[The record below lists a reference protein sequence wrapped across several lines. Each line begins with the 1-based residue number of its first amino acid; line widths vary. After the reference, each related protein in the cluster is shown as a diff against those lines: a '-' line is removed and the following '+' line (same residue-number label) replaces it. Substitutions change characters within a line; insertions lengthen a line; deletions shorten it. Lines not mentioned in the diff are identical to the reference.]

1 MKIKVIYCNVN
12 LKLNQLTMEMSQKV
26 HMVFVDEQVFRGKHK
41 NFDVFVIATRQ
52 LIPFWDRI

>member
-26 HMVFVDEQVFRGKHK
+26 HMVFVDEHVFRGKHK

-52 LIPFWDRI
+52 LIPF